1 MKLSPPNTIHP
12 VSLETEHQIII
23 RWSQELERF
32 MARIEGR
39 FARSEARENAQ
50 GYLQGLLGTLNRK
63 NCWQL
68 SEAMGTSSPY
78 GFQHLVGRAKW
89 DANLVRDD
97 LRAYVLE
104 HLADSK
110 GVLILDDTGFIKGG
124 KQSVGVQRQYTGT
137 TGQIENC
144 QIGVFLMYATRQS
157 ATFIDRELYLPKVW
171 ANDDERRQQAK
182 VPSEVAF
189 ATKVQLGLRMLERAF
204 QAGVSVEWVTADE
217 LYAIDHGLRRW
228 LEGRHQSYVLAIPR
242 HERVHVDLMPCRVD
256 ELAASWPAE
265 EWKRLSSGN
274 GSKGARKYEW
284 IRMRVNRGTAGW
296 SRYVPVR
303 RRIDAPDELDYY
315 SVYAPDA
322 TRLESM
328 VRAAGY
334 RWKIE
339 TGFEDGKGAVGL
351 DEYEVRTWTGW
362 YRHITLA
369 ICAHAVLN
377 VIRVRAAQ
385 AEGNQ
390 RRNLTARS
398 QVQSSTSV
406 APCLPLTIL
415 EVRRLLWQLVWQQT
429 PSVQQVLSWSRWR
442 RQHQAIA
449 QIYHY
454 RQHQAT
460 RQRET
465 VQRRE

>member
-12 VSLETEHQIII
+12 VSLETEHQVIIS
-23 RWSQELERF
+23 WSQELDRF
-32 MARIEGR
+32 MARIGVR
-39 FARSEARENAQ
+39 FARSEARDNAK

-68 SEAMGTSSPY
+68 SEAMGAATPY

-97 LRAYVLE
+97 LQAYVLE
-104 HLADSK
+104 HLSDPK

-124 KQSVGVQRQYTGT
+124 QQSVGVQRQYTGT

-171 ANDDERRQQAK
+171 ANDEERRQQAQ
-182 VPSEVAF
+182 VPSDVAF

-204 QAGVSVEWVTADE
+204 DAGVNVEWVTADE

-228 LEGRHQSYVLAIPR
+228 LEERHQAYVIAIPR
-242 HERVHVDLMPCRVD
+242 HERVRVDLLHCRVD

-265 EWKRLSSGN
+265 EWKRLSCGK
-274 GSKGARKYEW
+274 GSKGAREYEW
-284 IRMRVNRGTAGW
+284 IWMRVNGGTAGW
-296 SRYVPVR
+296 SRHVLVR

-315 SVYAPDA
+315 SVYASDG

-328 VRAAGY
+328 VRAAGC

-339 TGFEDGKGAVGL
+339 TGFEDGKGAVGQG
-351 DEYEVRTWTGW
+351 EYEVRTWTGW

-369 ICAHAVLN
+369 MCAHAVLN
-377 VIRVRAAQ
+377 VIRVQAAQ

-398 QVQSSTSV
+398 QVQSSPSV

-454 RQHQAT
+454 RRRHRVTAK
-460 RQRET
+460 RQG
-465 VQRRE
+465 